1 MRGAFTGLCVG
12 ITLLL
17 NSGFVVLKRQD
28 SSSALGSIFRTRCA
42 ARCLSLHS
50 TRIALSTRHFQ
61 CLEPCKD
68 SWELKDGPCQDLC
81 EQAFPKRHGEC
92 VTSCEFLRS
101 VMVVKQGD
109 CPAPERASGFAA
121 ACVEGCEE
129 DGECSSQKKCC
140 PNGCGHTCQSP
151 KNLYRGAPLK
161 PRKELVFEE
170 LQSGG
175 AMEVRWSSKFNVSAE
190 PVLNVLQRRWNYG
203 IHPSEDGASEWQVLA
218 RTSEQRVWL
227 RDIRPGRWYQFRVA
241 AVNVHGTRGYTIPS
255 RHFRSSKD
263 PAPPLVPSD
272 LHVSDMTSGADR
284 SVSVRLSW
292 IMTAD
297 LDIPV
302 NHFKLSWSNSDHTLL
317 PKLKRRQSV
326 NGDSTY
332 AELDDLRENR
342 SYVVELQAVSY
353 WGQLPLKGSKAILQ
367 FTTNQRQSNLEPT
380 VSPVFLK
387 PQSDLLDVGTPF
399 YQDGQ
404 LQVRVYWKKG
414 GPLLIQLRLRCTPRL
429 HPGRGPR
436 REGPL
441 LISNLPGSS
450 PDETTPGKTTSGP
463 TVTAPSLTG
472 RYGTQPASFPKP
484 GPYQGLAP
492 TCSKRELFPPG
503 VLSSRS
509 HTPPD
514 CARRTDLTP
523 WRGVRP
529 HTFDSCHHSRSDS
542 VCHCPARQA
551 KTWSQ
556 PSLRGSP
563 GDIRLAPPADE
574 PPSVGMKE
582 FNKKLISD
590 PTVNRYRVQWSPE
603 FCSHNGSRTQ
613 EKLITQENFASLRGL
628 HFSCKYKVIIQ
639 PVGSKARTQ
648 AESTTFYTP
657 SCATIQ
663 SKSPRPIPCSTASVV
678 PQKVLIKAENL
689 TAAFSV
695 YMGNVT
701 GLFSWVVAIPKPPQ
715 QVTGYQVTWA
725 ELITE
730 SRRNNLPNSLISQ
743 SQILPPERNI
753 LVVSGLQLAS
763 LYRLEVQVI
772 TTGGQGP
779 VTSRTFQTPA
789 QGRPVLHYTGYA
801 VPQGETFGYNYKP
814 VVVVVVVISQDSSLT
829 DPIRNWDMDK

>member
-1 MRGAFTGLCVG
+1 MRDALAGLCIG
-12 ITLLL
+12 IILLL
-17 NSGFVVLKRQD
+17 NSGFVVMRRQD

-50 TRIALSTRHFQ
+50 TRIALSPRHFQ
-61 CLEPCKD
+61 NNGSLGWCQSHKQCAKCLEPCKD
-68 SWELKDGPCQDLC
+68 SWELKDGPCRDLC
-81 EQAFPKRHGEC
+81 EHAFPKRHGEC

-129 DGECSSQKKCC
+129 DGECSAQKKCC

-170 LQSGG
+170 LESGVL
-175 AMEVRWSSKFNVSAE
+175 EVRWSSKFNVSAE

-203 IHPSEDGASEWQVLA
+203 IHPSEDGATEWQVVA
-218 RTSEQRVWL
+218 RTSEERVWL
-227 RDIRPGRWYQFRVA
+227 TDIRPGRWYQFRVA
-241 AVNVHGTRGYTIPS
+241 AVNVHGTRGYTTPS

-263 PAPPLVPSD
+263 PAPPPAPSE
-272 LHVSDMTSGADR
+272 LHVSDMTFGADR

-292 IMTAD
+292 SMSAD

-302 NHFKLSWSNSDHTLL
+302 NHYKLSWSCSDHTM
-317 PKLKRRQSV
+317 PSKLKRRQTT

-342 SYVVELQAVSY
+342 SYTVELQAVSY
-353 WGQLPLKGSKAILQ
+353 WGQVPLKSSKAIFQ
-367 FTTNQRQSNLEPT
+367 FTTSQRQSDLEPT
-380 VSPVFLK
+380 DSPVFIK

-404 LQVRVYWKKG
+404 LQVRVYWKK
-414 GPLLIQLRLRCTPRL
+414 
-429 HPGRGPR
+429 
-436 REGPL
+436 
-441 LISNLPGSS
+441 N
-450 PDETTPGKTTSGP
+450 
-463 TVTAPSLTG
+463 
-472 RYGTQPASFPKP
+472 
-484 GPYQGLAP
+484 
-492 TCSKRELFPPG
+492 
-503 VLSSRS
+503 
-509 HTPPD
+509 
-514 CARRTDLTP
+514 
-523 WRGVRP
+523 
-529 HTFDSCHHSRSDS
+529 
-542 VCHCPARQA
+542 
-551 KTWSQ
+551 
-556 PSLRGSP
+556 
-563 GDIRLAPPADE
+563 
-574 PPSVGMKE
+574 
-582 FNKKLISD
+582 D

-613 EKLITQENFASLRGL
+613 EKLITQENFASLPGL
-628 HFSCKYKVIIQ
+628 QFSCKYKVIIQ
-639 PVGSKARTQ
+639 PVGSKSKAQ

-663 SKSPRPIPCSTASVV
+663 SKSPKPIPCSTVSAVV
-678 PQKVLIKAENL
+678 PPKVLVKAENL

-701 GLFSWVVAIPKPPQ
+701 GLFSWVVAMPQQPQ

-725 ELITE
+725 EVITE
-730 SRRNNLPNSLISQ
+730 SRRNHLPNSLISQ
-743 SQILPPERNI
+743 SQILPPEHNI

-772 TTGGQGP
+772 TAGGQGP
-779 VTSRTFQTPA
+779 ATSRTFQTPA
-789 QGRPVLHYTGYA
+789 HSKPVLHY
-801 VPQGETFGYNYKP
+801 KP
-814 VVVVVVVISQDSSLT
+814 RIKKHHLRSVIE
-829 DPIRNWDMDK
+829 RH

>member
-1 MRGAFTGLCVG
+1 IVVGFPGCFLLPSRWAQGLAHDAVGFAVMR
-12 ITLLL
+12 
-17 NSGFVVLKRQD
+17 RQD
-28 SSSALGSIFRTRCA
+28 SSSALAGIFRTRCA

-50 TRIALSTRHFQ
+50 TRIALSPRHFQSHLKLLLDTQTSAVCSQ

-68 SWELKDGPCQDLC
+68 SWELKDGPCRDLC
-81 EQAFPKRHGEC
+81 EHAFPKRHGEC

-101 VMVVKQGD
+101 VMVLKQGD

-129 DGECSSQKKCC
+129 DGECSAQKKCC

-170 LQSGG
+170 LESGVL
-175 AMEVRWSSKFNVSAE
+175 EVRWSSKFNVSAE
-190 PVLNVLQRRWNYG
+190 PVLNILQRRWNYG
-203 IHPSEDGASEWQVLA
+203 IQPSEDGATEWQVVA
-218 RTSEQRVWL
+218 RTSEERVWL
-227 RDIRPGRWYQFRVA
+227 TDIRPGRWYQFRVA
-241 AVNVHGTRGYTIPS
+241 AVNVHGTRGYTTPS

-263 PAPPLVPSD
+263 PAPPPAPSE
-272 LHVSDMTSGADR
+272 LHVSDMTFGADR

-292 IMTAD
+292 SMSAD

-302 NHFKLSWSNSDHTLL
+302 NHYKLSWSCSDHTI
-317 PKLKRRQSV
+317 PSKLKRRQTTK
-326 NGDSTY
+326 GDSTY

-342 SYVVELQAVSY
+342 SYTVELQAVSY
-353 WGQLPLKGSKAILQ
+353 WGQVPLKSSKAILQ
-367 FTTNQRQSNLEPT
+367 FTTSQRQSDLEST
-380 VSPVFLK
+380 VSPVFIK

-404 LQVRVYWKKG
+404 LQVRVYWKK
-414 GPLLIQLRLRCTPRL
+414 
-429 HPGRGPR
+429 
-436 REGPL
+436 
-441 LISNLPGSS
+441 
-450 PDETTPGKTTSGP
+450 K
-463 TVTAPSLTG
+463 
-472 RYGTQPASFPKP
+472 
-484 GPYQGLAP
+484 
-492 TCSKRELFPPG
+492 
-503 VLSSRS
+503 
-509 HTPPD
+509 
-514 CARRTDLTP
+514 
-523 WRGVRP
+523 
-529 HTFDSCHHSRSDS
+529 
-542 VCHCPARQA
+542 
-551 KTWSQ
+551 
-556 PSLRGSP
+556 
-563 GDIRLAPPADE
+563 
-574 PPSVGMKE
+574 
-582 FNKKLISD
+582 D

-613 EKLITQENFASLRGL
+613 EKLTTQENFASLPGL
-628 HFSCKYKVIIQ
+628 QFSCKYKVIIQ
-639 PVGSKARTQ
+639 PVGSKGRAQ

-663 SKSPRPIPCSTASVV
+663 SKSPKPIPCSTVSVV
-678 PQKVLIKAENL
+678 PPKVLVKAENL

-701 GLFSWVVAIPKPPQ
+701 GLFSWVVAMPQPPQ

-725 ELITE
+725 EVITE

-779 VTSRTFQTPA
+779 ATSRTFQTPA
-789 QGRPVLHYTGYA
+789 HSKPVLHY
-801 VPQGETFGYNYKP
+801 KP
-814 VVVVVVVISQDSSLT
+814 RIKKHHLRSVIE
-829 DPIRNWDMDK
+829 RH

>member
-1 MRGAFTGLCVG
+1 
-12 ITLLL
+12 
-17 NSGFVVLKRQD
+17 
-28 SSSALGSIFRTRCA
+28 
-42 ARCLSLHS
+42 
-50 TRIALSTRHFQ
+50 
-61 CLEPCKD
+61 
-68 SWELKDGPCQDLC
+68 
-81 EQAFPKRHGEC
+81 
-92 VTSCEFLRS
+92 
-101 VMVVKQGD
+101 MVVKQGD

-175 AMEVRWSSKFNVSAE
+175 ALEVRWSSKFNVSAE

-203 IHPSEDGASEWQVLA
+203 IHPSEDGATEWQVLA
-218 RTSEQRVWL
+218 RTSEERVWL

-241 AVNVHGTRGYTIPS
+241 AVNVHGTRGYTTPS
-255 RHFRSSKD
+255 KHFRSSKD
-263 PAPPLVPSD
+263 PAPPPAPSD

-284 SVSVRLSW
+284 SLSVRLSW

-302 NHFKLSWSNSDHTLL
+302 NHFKLSWSYSDQTSL

-326 NGDSTY
+326 SGDSTY

-353 WGQLPLKGSKAILQ
+353 WGQVPLKGSKAILQ

-380 VSPVFLK
+380 VIPVFVK

-414 GPLLIQLRLRCTPRL
+414 
-429 HPGRGPR
+429 
-436 REGPL
+436 
-441 LISNLPGSS
+441 
-450 PDETTPGKTTSGP
+450 
-463 TVTAPSLTG
+463 
-472 RYGTQPASFPKP
+472 
-484 GPYQGLAP
+484 
-492 TCSKRELFPPG
+492 
-503 VLSSRS
+503 
-509 HTPPD
+509 
-514 CARRTDLTP
+514 
-523 WRGVRP
+523 
-529 HTFDSCHHSRSDS
+529 
-542 VCHCPARQA
+542 
-551 KTWSQ
+551 
-556 PSLRGSP
+556 
-563 GDIRLAPPADE
+563 
-574 PPSVGMKE
+574 
-582 FNKKLISD
+582 D

-613 EKLITQENFASLRGL
+613 EKLITQENFASLPGL
-628 HFSCKYKVIIQ
+628 QYSCKYKVIIQ
-639 PVGSKARTQ
+639 PVGSKARAQ

-663 SKSPRPIPCSTASVV
+663 SKSPKPITCSTASVV

-701 GLFSWVVAIPKPPQ
+701 GLFSWVVAIPQPPQ

-789 QGRPVLHYTGYA
+789 QGMPVLHY
-801 VPQGETFGYNYKP
+801 KP
-814 VVVVVVVISQDSSLT
+814 RIKKHHLRSVME
-829 DPIRNWDMDK
+829 RH